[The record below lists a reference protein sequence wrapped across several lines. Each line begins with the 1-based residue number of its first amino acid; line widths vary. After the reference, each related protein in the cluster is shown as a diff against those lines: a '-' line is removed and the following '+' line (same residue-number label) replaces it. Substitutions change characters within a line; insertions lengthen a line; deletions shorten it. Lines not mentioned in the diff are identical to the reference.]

1 MSSVDSHQAPGRL
14 PPFQGLCMMNSS
26 MDCHCLRLSELPHTS
41 KLFATFHE
49 HFEQVAPFYAHPPT
63 SEGLKASAGEVNLDP
78 RIRREVAAVLAEQNR
93 GFGGDGLVQG
103 NIERL
108 EAGAVAIVTGHQ
120 VGLFTT
126 PAYSFYKALTAVRWA
141 QQLTDSGTDAVPI
154 FWMAT
159 EDHDLAEV
167 NHCFWGGRN
176 GLERLELQHGK
187 EVAGM
192 RVGDVPLGNSVLELV
207 HRAAAL
213 MEGPAA
219 ADIGG
224 ALEESYRPEE
234 SLGSAFGKLM
244 ARLLSGRGVIL
255 LDPLDKRL
263 HRIVAGVYRKAIE
276 ASEQLTR
283 DLVARSELLER
294 SGYHAQVKVTD
305 QSTLLFLNVEGR
317 RLPLRRQ
324 GQQFAA
330 GRAKLSESE
339 VLDRIENAPETVTPN
354 VLLRPIVQ
362 DALLPTAAYVGGPA
376 ETAYMA
382 QAEVVYR
389 QLLGRMPAILP
400 RAGFTLVETQIAR
413 LLKKYRLTIADV
425 LRGRQHLRRT
435 MEQQS
440 VPKGLA
446 RRFTENEKTLRRVLK
461 GLQTP
466 LGKLDQTLLGAL
478 QTSERKMLYQLTK
491 LRGKAGRA
499 ENLRTGVLEKHERML
514 LDSLYPQNGLQERSL
529 CMLPFL
535 AAHGRELLDELE
547 KRSGCCP
554 AQHQVVFL

>member
-1 MSSVDSHQAPGRL
+1 M
-14 PPFQGLCMMNSS
+14 
-26 MDCHCLRLSELPHTS
+26 
-41 KLFATFHE
+41 
-49 HFEQVAPFYAHPPT
+49 
-63 SEGLKASAGEVNLDP
+63 
-78 RIRREVAAVLAEQNR
+78 
-93 GFGGDGLVQG
+93 
-103 NIERL
+103 
-108 EAGAVAIVTGHQ
+108 
-120 VGLFTT
+120 
-126 PAYSFYKALTAVRWA
+126 TAVRWA
-141 QQLTDSGTDAVPI
+141 QQLTESGTDAVPV
-154 FWMAT
+154 FWLAT

-167 NHCFWGGRN
+167 NHCFWVGRN
-176 GLERLELQHGK
+176 GLEKFELKHGK

-192 RVGDVPLGNSVLELV
+192 RVGEVPLGNNVLELV

-213 MEGPAA
+213 LEGPAA
-219 ADIGG
+219 EEIAR
-224 ALEESYRPEE
+224 ALEASYRPEE

-244 ARLLSGRGVIL
+244 ARLLSDKGVIL

-263 HRIVAGVYRKAIE
+263 HRIVSGVYRKAIE
-276 ASEQLTR
+276 ANDQLIR
-283 DLVARSELLER
+283 ELVARSELLDR

-305 QSTLLFLNVEGR
+305 QSTLLFLNVDGR

-324 GQQFAA
+324 GDQFVA
-330 GRAKLSESE
+330 GRAKLSQSE
-339 VLDRIENAPETVTPN
+339 VLDRIENAPESVTPN

-400 RAGFTLVETQIAR
+400 RAGFTLIETQIAR
-413 LLKKYRLTIADV
+413 LLKKYRLTISDV

-446 RRFTENEKTLRRVLK
+446 RRFAENEKTLRRVLK
-461 GLQTP
+461 GLQAP
-466 LGKLDQTLLGAL
+466 LRKLDKTLLGAL
-478 QTSERKMLYQLTK
+478 ESSERKMLYQLTK
-491 LRGKAGRA
+491 LQGKAGRA
-499 ENLRTGVLEKHERML
+499 ENLRTGVLDKHERML
-514 LDSLYPQNGLQERSL
+514 LDSLDPQHGLQERSL
-529 CMLPFL
+529 CLLPFL

-547 KRSGCCP
+547 RRSIACP